1 MTVEI
6 IIRGATGAQTARE
19 LLNFVASFEC
29 RGNSPQPEDLPE
41 GFVEGLS
48 RLAGVA
54 SELAEAKIKAN
65 FDAEATKSPV
75 NAVSDTPK
83 QGEIEEKTTKDEPAK
98 EESVATRRARKAA
111 PKAAEPTPEVPAT
124 PIVEATKPVEFTAPE
139 GFNDNVKNDQ
149 AAPKETQDA
158 ALSKVKE
165 FEPKDGEEVTLNYC
179 RALLLYMAA
188 KKGMDANRKMLEKF
202 GVKKIAELSV
212 ERLKEFATAMK
223 EESGV

>member
-6 IIRGATGAQTARE
+6 IIRGASGAQAARE
-19 LLNFVASFEC
+19 LLDFVRSFEV
-29 RGNSPQPEDLPE
+29 REVDTLPKE
-41 GFVEGLS
+41 FMEEIS
-48 RLAGVA
+48 RAA
-54 SELAEAKIKAN
+54 SVVDKIAEAKI
-65 FDAEATKSPV
+65 AENAASAKEETAKEEPV
-75 NAVSDTPK
+75 K
-83 QGEIEEKTTKDEPAK
+83 KEPEK
-98 EESVATRRARKAA
+98 EESVATRRARKTA
-111 PKAAEPTPEVPAT
+111 PKAAEPTAETPPAA
-124 PIVEATKPVEFTAPE
+124 PVVEATKPVEFTAPE

-149 AAPKETQDA
+149 AAPKELQDA